1 MSTINILL
9 QLTTIVLALIG
20 AYLAANTSDLMR
32 KKMDINLLR
41 AKAFLHDSF
50 IKDNWKLLFIVCFLF
65 LINAAIYFDEMLGLF
80 IKDYNRHLLQDIILL
95 GILTC
100 SVISQYKW
108 FRLVRPVKCDGFTSG
123 KEINPS

>member
-80 IKDYNRHLLQDIILL
+80 IKEDNSHLLQEIILL

-108 FRLVRPVKCDGFTSG
+108 FRLVRPVKCDGFMSG
-123 KEINPS
+123 KRN